1 MWHTAVRWRS
11 RAISYCCSV
20 GAVWTHDSVS
30 TTQSCHEG
38 ALNLVR
44 ARIVSTHDEEEGN
57 ASKTIALVSRK
68 ILYDVI
74 MYFDKRGVTAVMWQP
89 VNVSLGQRS

>member
-1 MWHTAVRWRS
+1 M
-11 RAISYCCSV
+11 
-20 GAVWTHDSVS
+20 
-30 TTQSCHEG
+30 
-38 ALNLVR
+38 NLVC

-74 MYFDKRGVTAVMWQP
+74 MYFDKRGVTAVMW
-89 VNVSLGQRS
+89 

>member
-1 MWHTAVRWRS
+1 M
-11 RAISYCCSV
+11 
-20 GAVWTHDSVS
+20 S

-38 ALNLVR
+38 DLDLVC

>member
-1 MWHTAVRWRS
+1 M
-11 RAISYCCSV
+11 
-20 GAVWTHDSVS
+20 
-30 TTQSCHEG
+30 
-38 ALNLVR
+38 NLVC
-44 ARIVSTHDEEEGN
+44 ARVVSTHDEKEGN
-57 ASKTIALVSRK
+57 TSKTIALVSRK

>member
-1 MWHTAVRWRS
+1 M
-11 RAISYCCSV
+11 
-20 GAVWTHDSVS
+20 
-30 TTQSCHEG
+30 
-38 ALNLVR
+38 NLVC
-44 ARIVSTHDEEEGN
+44 ARVVSTHDEEEGN

-74 MYFDKRGVTAVMWQP
+74 MYIDKRGVTAVMWQP